1 MLINY
6 DRNPR
11 LTIDGK
17 LQSLIESIQTAINE
31 LRSDHYTKAEVDKL
45 IAEIRAEIEE

>member
-1 MLINY
+1 MLINF

-11 LTIDGK
+11 LTINEK
-17 LQSLIESIQTAINE
+17 LQSLIESIQVAMNE
-31 LRSDHYTKAEVDKL
+31 MQSDHYTKAEVDKL